1 MITSTYDRCQYRHL
15 VLDNGLNVLLVH
27 DVESRKSAA
36 CATIALGH
44 FQDPESCQGLAHLL
58 EHMLF
63 LGCQD
68 YPAANHLADHLS
80 LNGGH
85 VNAWTG
91 TEQSSFYF
99 DALSNGFEEAL
110 RQFSAMLC
118 TPLFD
123 LSAMRNELNAIDAE
137 FHMKKQDDLRRLYQV
152 HKETCNPAHPFSKFS
167 VGNLD
172 IFSQFDETQLQQM
185 LRDMHRRHYHGG
197 NMSLCLVSELSLDE
211 QEKLCQQYFTNLPT
225 ALKSQPKPYPPLYL
239 PEQLG
244 VALKIVPLKTARR
257 MIVSFAL
264 EDVHQF
270 YQSKPLNLI
279 SHLLGDEGPG
289 SLLSYLKEQGWAT
302 SLSAGGGIQ
311 GSNFKDFNINL
322 QLTPSGAQHWQDILF
337 CLFASIALIKEEG
350 VSKWRFEERQKFGQM
365 AFDFHDKPKAM
376 DLASHL
382 AVQLHYYPPRDLLS
396 GEYLL
401 EQFSPDLIH
410 RMLAQMQPQNM
421 RLKLIL
427 PDQHT
432 DRQAA
437 WYDTP
442 YAIEPLSPALLA
454 QLKCPP
460 VISALVLPKPNP
472 YLHVRTALHE
482 VDKTYLRP
490 TILLERNSFNF
501 WFCQDDE
508 FHQPKGE
515 LYLSFDSSAVLEG
528 AGLCGYKRIWTN
540 MVQERLNQDYYQA
553 NIAGL
558 HFHFYAHQGGFSL
571 HTSGF
576 SDQQFPMA
584 EQMLRQILSFD
595 FTRDEFELA
604 KAKQSQAMQNSLLN
618 KPVNRLFNHL
628 SVLMQPLSFAL
639 EDMLP
644 IVEAAEYSQML
655 NIQTRLLSSL
665 HLEAFAHGDW
675 PAQQAINFASNLE
688 QQLLDGRLQAKGLPR
703 DVVSLSDNYR
713 LGVPCQGDDKA
724 VLLYFQP
731 PNDDVNDIALTILV
745 EQLLAA
751 PFFNQLRTEKQLGY
765 LVGSGYMPYNQHPGI
780 GFYIQSPNYGI
791 EVLVE
796 AIRQFLA
803 QSSDAIASMDEQ
815 DWQLLK
821 QGIAKQLT
829 SKDTSLSMRSQRL
842 WLAIGNQ
849 DWQFDHPQRLA
860 SQILALGREQ
870 VLNFCQGFTST
881 DGFASVLLYSQHA
894 DEAEP
899 SLEGKLI
906 VNLPQFKANVS
917 PIR

>member
-44 FQDPESCQGLAHLL
+44 FQDPDACPGLTHLL

-110 RQFSAMLC
+110 AQFSAMLS

-123 LSAMRNELNAIDAE
+123 QNAIQNELKAIDAE

-167 VGNLD
+167 VGNQEV
-172 IFSQFDETQLQQM
+172 FGRFETDTLQSM
-185 LRDMHRRHYHGG
+185 LRDMHQRHYYGK
-197 NMSLCLVSELSLDE
+197 NMSLCLVSDLPLDAQE
-211 QEKLCQQYFTNLPT
+211 QLCRRHFSGIPIGQNT
-225 ALKSQPKPYPPLYL
+225 APKAYPPLYL
-239 PEQLG
+239 PDQLG
-244 VALKIVPLKTARR
+244 VVLKIVPLKTARR

-264 EDVHQF
+264 EDIHQY

-289 SLLSYLKEQGWAT
+289 SLLCYLKERGWAT

-322 QLTPSGAQHWQDILF
+322 QLTSSGAEHWQDILF
-337 CLFASIALIKEEG
+337 SLFACIELIKEEG

-365 AFDFHDKPKAM
+365 AFDFHDKPKAI

-382 AVQLHYYPPRDLLS
+382 AVQLHYYPPKDLLS

-401 EQFSPDLIH
+401 ENFSPELVHDL
-410 RMLAQMQPQNM
+410 LGQMQPDNM

-427 PDQHT
+427 PEQET
-432 DRQAA
+432 DKRAA

-442 YAIEPLSPALLA
+442 YAIQALPPTLL
-454 QLKCPP
+454 QKLKSPP
-460 VISALVLPKPNP
+460 VIPSLALPLPNP
-472 YLHVRTALHE
+472 YVHVRTSLHD
-482 VDKTYLRP
+482 VDRRYLTP
-490 TILLERNSFNF
+490 TKLLEGESFSF

-508 FHQPKGE
+508 FKQPKGE

-528 AGLCGYKRIWTN
+528 AGLCAYKRIWTN
-540 MVQERLNQDYYQA
+540 MIQERLNEDFYQA
-553 NIAGL
+553 NIAGM

-584 EQMLRQILSFD
+584 EQMLRQVLSFD
-595 FTRDEFELA
+595 FTHEEFELA
-604 KAKQSQAMQNSLLN
+604 KAKQGQAMQNSLLN

-644 IVEAAEYSQML
+644 IVETADFAQMQD
-655 NIQTRLLSSL
+655 IQSRLLASL

-675 PAQQAINFASNLE
+675 PARQAENFATDL
-688 QQLLDGRLQAKGLPR
+688 QQLLANRLRANALPR
-703 DVVSLSDNYR
+703 DVITLTDSYR
-713 LGVPCQGDDKA
+713 LGVPCQGPDNA
-724 VLLYFQP
+724 VLLYFQTP
-731 PNDDVNDIALTILV
+731 CADVSCIALTILV

-751 PFFNQLRTEKQLGY
+751 PFFNELRTEKQLGY

-780 GFYIQSPNYGI
+780 GFYIQSPNVEI
-791 EVLVE
+791 EALVD
-796 AIRQFLA
+796 AIRQFLT
-803 QSSDAIASMDEQ
+803 QSPDAIAAMEEQ

-829 SKDTSLSMRSQRL
+829 SRDTSLSMRSQRL

-849 DWQFDHPQRLA
+849 DWQFDQPTRLA
-860 SQILALGREQ
+860 QQLLALSREQ
-870 VLNFCQGFTST
+870 VLEFCQGFTPT
-881 DGFASVLLYSQHA
+881 KGFGSVLLYSQHA
-894 DEAEP
+894 RQAEP

-906 VNLPQFKANVS
+906 TNLLQFKAKAN